1 MLQSCNSPGHIL
13 RGSPGPSGRGRT
25 SELVNLCGSEDRNQH
40 SDLILRRSHALACD
54 RLEGWPQAP
63 SPFPSFETR
72 RACGRDAPQR
82 LSCETW
88 FAFAGS
94 PRRELARDHHSSG
107 VGACSLRCMRLAG
120 GVGRRSFMTR
130 RISSSDWTTSAA
142 SKSLRICSVNCLGP
156 WCGKRAHSHLRR
168 RGEINALG
176 LLQPCQLST
185 WRASKE

>member
-1 MLQSCNSPGHIL
+1 MF
-13 RGSPGPSGRGRT
+13 GSLAEVLGMGFG
-25 SELVNLCGSEDRNQH
+25 LAGVNLCGSEDRNQH

-94 PRRELARDHHSSG
+94 PRRELARDHHCSG
-107 VGACSLRCMRLAG
+107 VVARSLRCLRLAG
-120 GVGRRSFMTR
+120 GVEVIANLLGELPRAVVREERS
-130 RISSSDWTTSAA
+130 
-142 SKSLRICSVNCLGP
+142 
-156 WCGKRAHSHLRR
+156 
-168 RGEINALG
+168 
-176 LLQPCQLST
+176 
-185 WRASKE
+185 